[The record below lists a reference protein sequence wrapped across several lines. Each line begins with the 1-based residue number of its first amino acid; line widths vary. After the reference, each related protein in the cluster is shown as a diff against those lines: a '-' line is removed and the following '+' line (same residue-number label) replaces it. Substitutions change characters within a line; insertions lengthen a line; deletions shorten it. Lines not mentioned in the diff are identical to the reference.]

1 MKNSVKQYY
10 AGIDVGGTFIK
21 GALVSAQGEIIVSS
35 KIPTECGSGD
45 RLAELICT
53 LYEELLEKAQ
63 ISKDAIGGM
72 GIGIPGMV
80 DKDNGVI
87 VCAENLR
94 VYGYALSKRINE
106 MTGLKCSLANDASAA
121 ALGEAL
127 FGAGKSY
134 KNSVMVTLG
143 TGVGGGII
151 IDGKLFEGN
160 MGAGAEI
167 GHAVILHGGEKCACG
182 RRGCF
187 EQYASAS
194 ALIRETKKAMLAH
207 KDSALWQIGTPDAV
221 SGKTAFD
228 FKDTDPYAKEVVD
241 TYIEMLASGLAS
253 LANVFRP
260 EVIILGG
267 GVCAQGENLLAPL
280 RKRFCEELFAA
291 ELGPKV
297 EIIVA
302 ERGNDAGCLG
312 AAALIF
318 N

>member
-1 MKNSVKQYY
+1 MENRFF

-21 GALVSAQGEIIVSS
+21 GALLTPDGQIIANS
-35 KIPTECGSGD
+35 KIPTECGSGE
-45 RLAELICT
+45 RLAELIFE
-53 LYEELLEKAQ
+53 LYSELIHSADINENDVVG
-63 ISKDAIGGM
+63 I

-80 DKDNGVI
+80 DKENGVI
-87 VCAENLR
+87 LCAENLK
-94 VYGYALSKRINE
+94 VYNYELGKRIKE
-106 MTGLKCSLANDASAA
+106 MTSKPCALANDASAA

-127 FGAGKSY
+127 FGAGSKY

-151 IDGKLFEGN
+151 IDGRLFEGN
-160 MGAGAEI
+160 KGAGAEI
-167 GHAVILHGGEKCACG
+167 GHTVILHGGEKCACG

-207 KDSALWQIGTPDAV
+207 RDSLLWQIGSPDAV
-221 SGKTAFD
+221 NGKSAFD
-228 FKDTDPYAKEVVD
+228 FKDTDKYAKEVVD
-241 TYIEMLASGLAS
+241 NYIEMLACGLAS

-267 GVCAQGENLLAPL
+267 GICAQGENLLVPL
-280 RKRFCEELFAA
+280 RKRFNEELFAA
-291 ELGPKV
+291 DFGPGV
-297 EIIVA
+297 DIIVA

-312 AAALIF
+312 AAALLF
-318 N
+318 